1 VAILCSHCGA
11 ALPKEDS
18 RFCNNCGTLVASHPF
33 SPQSLAA
40 RKNPSDPASPVPL
53 PAPAAVEGEKPVE
66 KPKPIIREQI
76 AQQPSARPAHELPDW
91 VSKSEKEQYEAPG
104 SPAIPPRTVGTEHV
118 EKALSTM
125 HELRVK
131 VWEQK
136 ETISMIAVPET
147 PALAKKP
154 ATLDEEAIEKFPTT
168 QLSTPFPEQA
178 IEAQDEE
185 EDIEDR
191 PTRLMAVP
199 PSTNTNSGVIA
210 PAKEPTPRSLNA
222 ALEQPAL
229 RQATPL
235 PPVSP
240 EIASPV
246 APAQSMRESYID
258 VLERADTLHLP
269 AAQAPANFTPP
280 APVQPQPAPPA
291 VQPVAP
297 RSPALQSGPAY
308 PISPPRSR
316 AQRRLPFRIVSVL
329 LFVLICIGVGT
340 WIYLYQP
347 FSIAPVTQPQQNFKD
362 AALGV
367 SLLYPNGWTAKVD
380 HSKSTLY
387 FADSSSTAQV
397 TLTITNVGGD
407 LNQYMQQ
414 QVTRLAMTGAKLG
427 SPVTFAGTTWQQM
440 QGTIQQSGAN
450 YTATLFVTMHGDHI
464 VTLLQQA
471 QQTVYPEEETAVFAP
486 LRASL
491 LLA

>member
-1 VAILCSHCGA
+1 MAILCSHCGA

-18 RFCNNCGTLVASHPF
+18 RYCNNCGTLVASHPF

-40 RKNPSDPASPVPL
+40 RKNPADSASPVPL
-53 PAPAAVEGEKPVE
+53 PAPAVLEEENPVE

-76 AQQPSARPAHELPDW
+76 AQQPPARPVHELPDW
-91 VSKSEKEQYEAPG
+91 VNKSENEQYDAPR
-104 SPAIPPRTVGTEHV
+104 SPDLPPRVVGTEHV

-147 PALAKKP
+147 PSLAKKP

-168 QLSTPFPEQA
+168 QLSTPFPEQVIA
-178 IEAQDEE
+178 AQGEE

-191 PTRLMAVP
+191 PTRLMEVP
-199 PSTNTNSGVIA
+199 PSTNTGVIA
-210 PAKEPTPRSLNA
+210 PSKEPTPRPHNA

-229 RQATPL
+229 RQATQL
-235 PPVSP
+235 PPISP
-240 EIASPV
+240 ELASPLV
-246 APAQSMRESYID
+246 PAQSMHESYLD
-258 VLERADTLHLP
+258 ELERVDTLHLP
-269 AAQAPANFTPP
+269 AAQAPANFAPP
-280 APVQPQPAPPA
+280 APVLPQPVPPA
-291 VQPVAP
+291 VQPVSL
-297 RSPALQSGPAY
+297 RSPAPQSGPAL
-308 PISPPRSR
+308 PISAPRSR
-316 AQRRLPFRIVSVL
+316 SQRRLPFRIVSVL

-380 HSKSTLY
+380 RSKSTLY

-397 TLTITNVGGD
+397 TLTVTNVGGD

-414 QVTRLAMTGAKLG
+414 QVTRLAMTGARPG
-427 SPVTFAGTTWQQM
+427 APVTFAGTTWQQM

-471 QQTVYPEEETAVFAP
+471 QQTVYPEEETAIFAP

-491 LLA
+491 LLS

>member
-1 VAILCSHCGA
+1 MAILCSHCGA

-18 RFCNNCGTLVASHPF
+18 RYCNNCGTLVASHPF

-40 RKNPSDPASPVPL
+40 RKNPADSASPVL
-53 PAPAAVEGEKPVE
+53 LPAAVEEENPVE

-76 AQQPSARPAHELPDW
+76 AQQPPARPVHELPDW
-91 VSKSEKEQYEAPG
+91 VNESEKEQYDAPRSPDG
-104 SPAIPPRTVGTEHV
+104 SPRVVGTEHV

-147 PALAKKP
+147 PSLAKKP

-168 QLSTPFPEQA
+168 QLSTPFPEKA

-199 PSTNTNSGVIA
+199 PSTNADVIA
-210 PAKEPTPRSLNA
+210 PSKEPTPRPYNA
-222 ALEQPAL
+222 ALEIPAL

-240 EIASPV
+240 EIAPPLM
-246 APAQSMRESYID
+246 PAQSMHESYLD
-258 VLERADTLHLP
+258 VLERTDTLHLP

-280 APVQPQPAPPA
+280 APVQPQPVPPA
-291 VQPVAP
+291 VQPVLP
-297 RSPALQSGPAY
+297 RSPALQSGPAH
-308 PISPPRSR
+308 PISAPRSH
-316 AQRRLPFRIVSVL
+316 AQRRLPFRVVSVL

-380 HSKSTLY
+380 RSKSTLY

-397 TLTITNVGGD
+397 TLAITNGGGD

-414 QVTRLAMTGAKLG
+414 QVTQLAMTGAKPG
-427 SPVTFAGTTWQQM
+427 APVTFAGITWQQM

-450 YTATLFVTMHGDHI
+450 YTATLFVMMRGDHI

-471 QQTVYPEEETAVFAP
+471 QQTVYPEEETTVFAP

-491 LLA
+491 LLS

>member
-11 ALPKEDS
+11 ALSKEDS
-18 RFCNNCGTLVASHPF
+18 RYCNNCGTLVASHPF

-40 RKNPSDPASPVPL
+40 RKNPSDSAPPL
-53 PAPAAVEGEKPVE
+53 PLPVPAAVEEEKPIE
-66 KPKPIIREQI
+66 KQRPIIREQI
-76 AQQPSARPAHELPDW
+76 AQQPPVRPVHELPDW
-91 VSKSEKEQYEAPG
+91 VSKSEKEQYDAPRP
-104 SPAIPPRTVGTEHV
+104 SDLPTRAMGTEHV

-147 PALAKKP
+147 PALAKEP
-154 ATLDEEAIEKFPTT
+154 SLLDEEAIEKFPTA

-199 PSTNTNSGVIA
+199 PSTNTSVIE
-210 PAKEPTPRSLNA
+210 PSKESTPRPHSS
-222 ALEQPAL
+222 ALETPSL

-235 PPVSP
+235 PPISP
-240 EIASPV
+240 EAASPMI
-246 APAQSMRESYID
+246 PAQSMHESYLNE
-258 VLERADTLHLP
+258 LERLDTLHLP
-269 AAQAPANFTPP
+269 AAQVPAKFTLPV
-280 APVQPQPAPPA
+280 PVQPQPVPPGGQPVLSGSPVPQSSPA
-291 VQPVAP
+291 VLPG
-297 RSPALQSGPAY
+297 RS
-308 PISPPRSR
+308 
-316 AQRRLPFRIVSVL
+316 QRRLPFTIVSVL
-329 LFVLICIGVGT
+329 LLVLVGIGVGT

-347 FSIAPVTQPQQNFKD
+347 FSIAPVTQPQQSFKD

-367 SLLYPNGWTAKVD
+367 SLLYPGGWTAKVD
-380 HSKSTLY
+380 RSKSTLY
-387 FADSSSTAQV
+387 VVDSSSTAQV
-397 TLTITNVGGD
+397 TLTITNGGD

-414 QVTRLAMTGAKLG
+414 QVTRLAMTGAKPG
-427 SPVTFAGTTWQQM
+427 APVTFAGATWQQI
-440 QGTIQQSGAN
+440 QGTMQQSGAN
-450 YTATLFVTMHGDHI
+450 YTATLFVTMRGDHI

-471 QQTVYPEEETAVFAP
+471 QQTVYPEEETTIFAP

-491 LLA
+491 LLS